1 MNLKKGQN
9 YNRVVT
15 FLKECPNKLTL
26 YPELKEDLKFLC
38 TPEVKE
44 NIKLDLPQI
53 LPGVLVLSAVT
64 EESVVQE
71 IVSLFSVINDI
82 VSSNVSLK
90 TEPWWRE
97 MENNIVPNKFCSGL
111 TALIEKNSE
120 FWAQIWIFAVS
131 LMINDTQL
139 QGSTVNSL
147 LKIMEVAF
155 KKSLSDTTT
164 IMDKAFFCWIKFIEI
179 FTSNPRILHSKKLI
193 GLLVRPLTIPM
204 GPKSHIKIIQ
214 TYKLIFEKVGK
225 TEDKSIVIDIIN
237 SFIQYSYM
245 KNGDSFSKTHPN
257 ECCETLLELINEKNT
272 FRKMYI
278 LPVLSVLTH
287 CVENCSNVVDI
298 NDYEQY
304 LKDIISQRQK
314 LLKNNEILKGYEA
327 FREHLKNRELPIIS
341 PELLNKLLISNSLSP
356 KILADLL
363 EYKDFRT
370 KTLAT
375 YFKQFINNINSEG
388 DKKETS
394 CAKQMEAWD
403 TLCAA
408 FNLFVNSETYELQ
421 EIDPQIFKPL
431 ILLPLKTHA
440 KVSKLHRKLITD
452 LKADKGDKI
461 KESKTPSP
469 KVRSP
474 LMTGSNFLHRLA
486 KSEEKKAVN
495 VVSLGLGDRNIKTTL
510 KTNRD
515 NVESN
520 KCPNSN
526 EKVSIKD
533 KEKEDTNIP
542 LIKEEVTLPK
552 TVNII
557 VTNNIVNNVNNVP
570 IIKTPEDN
578 LKLVRTLQNGDCRF
592 SSSTKKSSVTTKTSI
607 SYFEDDTQVK
617 TPLTEHQ
624 KEKLTQRKSDIPA
637 LYQDLSQDTQS
648 ISSLLDKNTPPEVVV
663 TMVES
668 KKTLNSE
675 GKKSDNAE
683 QADRSLD
690 VIEVTPPAQNL
701 LTTPTKSSPHLTAS
715 KKLNFEGLVKANSPV
730 PANSTLKEFKNNLEE
745 NCINTPSRRI
755 SNRKTTSKYGVN
767 RVITPTKDS
776 DDISGISL
784 LIEGLNKKNFVKQER
799 SSKKLKQKE
808 YVSVDNEELSVR
820 NEKCEGVI
828 KEAEDSKSISETN
841 LAKSFAVDCVEQQE
855 KESRVEQ
862 NKSKLDVSKIKEE
875 GDGIINGHHVK
886 ADAIQDI
893 VELSVNI
900 NQFHENGQS
909 NGHEKSKHAVIGESK
924 KVREK
929 SDLLLSNNVE
939 ICKPMLDEE
948 LIQPTQ
954 VKEIVETNKSSQA
967 ERIINPTTKAREEG
981 SPCVAGGQDDKSEQ
995 SSSEK
1000 IVGDT
1005 TPSQKIRR
1013 RRRKLPPS
1021 PFSPKLT
1028 RSKKLSL
1035 QGKDKSPKSPKE
1047 PKTKIRAPKP
1057 NTESFSSDSNDS
1069 LTGITSLE
1077 KIIDT
1082 TGEQV
1087 AVNNL
1092 LKKIEEENSITPT
1105 NEQHITKAKVQIIT
1119 ETKSNEENVSEKH
1132 SLEECNENSEPIKTS
1147 RKRKMQSL
1155 PGENDHN
1162 TSDLKTVNS
1171 LKKRK
1176 QRRTLGISRVNS
1188 NSPRLASGLEH
1199 WLYKKNKTP
1208 AQKIDINKE
1217 APVKKEDEIS
1227 ENTTNT
1233 AAVVLNSNKNETNST
1248 EASENVEVPVKEKII
1263 ENKKPK
1269 ESLSDRIENP
1279 KRIQQA
1285 VPLEECDTE
1294 IIPSEEMISNDSQN
1308 LELFPNEIIA
1318 CSQDIEDSDSI
1329 FSSALKKA
1337 KLKLLNEM
1345 STGTIS
1351 NIPSKKELPEGTI
1364 EVSSSDKLLTDC
1376 SKANEISPTVT
1387 EVEKLANGMKAC
1399 DLILK
1404 GIEVEKNI
1412 IIYVEEPSIAATED
1426 IEMTQMEN
1434 EKHEVHVET
1443 LTGED
1448 VATLSS
1454 QNEELS
1460 LESDLSLNN
1469 EKAGRSTA
1477 VSEMCKSTEQSEN
1490 NLLLTTPSEVVQMI
1504 SNCNDSIIIPDKSTE
1519 NIKTIELD
1527 KNIILITS
1535 DVKEPASKMTEKS
1548 CPAHGD
1554 FIGEIKPNNESEQN
1568 QIDIEMLKSG
1578 TEDNVSPDK
1587 LNTEKLLEISSS
1599 ENQNDSEHLFKTDT
1613 PKKRG
1618 ARFIHTTE
1626 KEEDGGDN
1634 AEDRRRRNFRLKRIT
1649 LDDRSSLTSS
1659 GRSKHMIQLAQQGQH
1674 SRISTPRR
1682 RPNIVPITY
1691 GSNWPTG
1698 PTEEWVGIRPST
1710 PGTCVSPGILK
1721 PSPVSSPA
1729 NSIVSPP
1736 AKKKRV
1742 NFLDPPVSTGL
1753 LYQKGSKIGIG
1764 QLQYAE
1770 TSPSK
1775 KRLLIREE
1783 EEVNTEKKIKIH
1795 ADDEGKELEPAVE
1808 IEISSDESIEMLQVA
1823 ENEISDNISLNEAQN
1838 LVSLDKESIGKSENL
1853 SANTKEVITE
1863 KTSENSLEKLGE
1875 IPENTFEKSEISS
1888 DNCNIQFTSTSKE
1901 VEESLSFTKVLSEN
1915 SEMDI
1920 NEDLSEKIPSEQEL
1934 KLYVNDDEF
1943 LNNLA
1948 ACLNTNGEPLS
1959 WLQRLLTLVVVGAK
1973 K

>member
-1 MNLKKGQN
+1 M
-9 YNRVVT
+9 
-15 FLKECPNKLTL
+15 F
-26 YPELKEDLKFLC
+26 
-38 TPEVKE
+38 
-44 NIKLDLPQI
+44 
-53 LPGVLVLSAVT
+53 
-64 EESVVQE
+64 
-71 IVSLFSVINDI
+71 
-82 VSSNVSLK
+82 
-90 TEPWWRE
+90 
-97 MENNIVPNKFCSGL
+97 NN
-111 TALIEKNSE
+111 
-120 FWAQIWIFAVS
+120 
-131 LMINDTQL
+131 
-139 QGSTVNSL
+139 
-147 LKIMEVAF
+147 
-155 KKSLSDTTT
+155 
-164 IMDKAFFCWIKFIEI
+164 
-179 FTSNPRILHSKKLI
+179 
-193 GLLVRPLTIPM
+193 
-204 GPKSHIKIIQ
+204 
-214 TYKLIFEKVGK
+214 
-225 TEDKSIVIDIIN
+225 
-237 SFIQYSYM
+237 
-245 KNGDSFSKTHPN
+245 
-257 ECCETLLELINEKNT
+257 
-272 FRKMYI
+272 
-278 LPVLSVLTH
+278 
-287 CVENCSNVVDI
+287 
-298 NDYEQY
+298 
-304 LKDIISQRQK
+304 
-314 LLKNNEILKGYEA
+314 
-327 FREHLKNRELPIIS
+327 
-341 PELLNKLLISNSLSP
+341 
-356 KILADLL
+356 
-363 EYKDFRT
+363 
-370 KTLAT
+370 
-375 YFKQFINNINSEG
+375 
-388 DKKETS
+388 
-394 CAKQMEAWD
+394 
-403 TLCAA
+403 
-408 FNLFVNSETYELQ
+408 FV
-421 EIDPQIFKPL
+421 
-431 ILLPLKTHA
+431 H
-440 KVSKLHRKLITD
+440 
-452 LKADKGDKI
+452 
-461 KESKTPSP
+461 
-469 KVRSP
+469 
-474 LMTGSNFLHRLA
+474 
-486 KSEEKKAVN
+486 
-495 VVSLGLGDRNIKTTL
+495 
-510 KTNRD
+510 
-515 NVESN
+515 
-520 KCPNSN
+520 
-526 EKVSIKD
+526 
-533 KEKEDTNIP
+533 
-542 LIKEEVTLPK
+542 
-552 TVNII
+552 
-557 VTNNIVNNVNNVP
+557 
-570 IIKTPEDN
+570 
-578 LKLVRTLQNGDCRF
+578 
-592 SSSTKKSSVTTKTSI
+592 
-607 SYFEDDTQVK
+607 
-617 TPLTEHQ
+617 
-624 KEKLTQRKSDIPA
+624 
-637 LYQDLSQDTQS
+637 
-648 ISSLLDKNTPPEVVV
+648 SLLDKNTPPEVVV

-1535 DVKEPASKMTEKS
+1535 GVKEPASKMTEKS

-1691 GSNWPTG
+1691 GS
-1698 PTEEWVGIRPST
+1698 
-1710 PGTCVSPGILK
+1710 K
-1721 PSPVSSPA
+1721 
-1729 NSIVSPP
+1729 
-1736 AKKKRV
+1736 
-1742 NFLDPPVSTGL
+1742 
-1753 LYQKGSKIGIG
+1753 
-1764 QLQYAE
+1764 
-1770 TSPSK
+1770 
-1775 KRLLIREE
+1775 
-1783 EEVNTEKKIKIH
+1783 
-1795 ADDEGKELEPAVE
+1795 
-1808 IEISSDESIEMLQVA
+1808 
-1823 ENEISDNISLNEAQN
+1823 
-1838 LVSLDKESIGKSENL
+1838 
-1853 SANTKEVITE
+1853 
-1863 KTSENSLEKLGE
+1863 
-1875 IPENTFEKSEISS
+1875 
-1888 DNCNIQFTSTSKE
+1888 
-1901 VEESLSFTKVLSEN
+1901 
-1915 SEMDI
+1915 
-1920 NEDLSEKIPSEQEL
+1920 
-1934 KLYVNDDEF
+1934 
-1943 LNNLA
+1943 
-1948 ACLNTNGEPLS
+1948 
-1959 WLQRLLTLVVVGAK
+1959 
-1973 K
+1973 